1 MQAQSIQWHVHRHKM
16 QAQSIQ
22 WHAQHLGH
30 GAMPCNWHWVQRLF
44 REEILPSDK
53 SAWLFSNLPRPH
65 ESTDL
70 HQSTCE
76 KMVVLV
82 EMNELMYLAKKF
94 FISYRLPFLPKQ
106 VKWLCLSKK
115 SVGDFGKDLF
125 YQGAWICLLKVGN
138 ACGRCLSHNPC
149 TTFK

>member
-1 MQAQSIQWHVHRHKM
+1 
-16 QAQSIQ
+16 
-22 WHAQHLGH
+22 
-30 GAMPCNWHWVQRLF
+30 MPCNWHWVQRLF
-44 REEILPSDK
+44 REEILPSVK

-82 EMNELMYLAKKF
+82 ELKELMYLAKKF
-94 FISYRLPFLPKQ
+94 FISYRLPFQNRLNDFAYR
-106 VKWLCLSKK
+106 KK

-125 YQGAWICLLKVGN
+125 YQGA
-138 ACGRCLSHNPC
+138 
-149 TTFK
+149 